1 MARNKNYKTMF
12 GKILAAVGAF
22 AVVQGFLSRAAK
34 NFMDNIVLQT
44 GKPSLSFE
52 NASNQVLTVHLP
64 VIITNMNP
72 FTIDFDSIEGQAFL
86 GERLLDAQGNVLP
99 NGGLKL
105 SNVFV
110 YNRTPI
116 QSGESAALTIL
127 FDVNIS
133 NTLQQIV
140 TQVQAGY
147 VPLTTNIHFYGWLN
161 LFGTPATGGIKIPLQ
176 FPISLIP
183 S

>member
-1 MARNKNYKTMF
+1 MF
-12 GKILAAVGAF
+12 GKILATIGAF
-22 AVVQGFLSRAAK
+22 TLIQGALSRAAK
-34 NFMDNIVLQT
+34 SFQDNIVLQT
-44 GKPSLSFE
+44 GKPLLSFE
-52 NASNQVLTVHLP
+52 NANNQVLTVHLP
-64 VIITNMNP
+64 IIITNLNP
-72 FTIDFDSIEGQAFL
+72 FVIDFDSIEGQAFL
-86 GERLLDAQGNVLP
+86 GERLLDAQGNILP

-105 SNVFV
+105 TDVYV
-110 YNRTPI
+110 YNKTPI
-116 QSGESAALTIL
+116 ASGESAALTVV

-133 NTLQQIV
+133 ATLQQIV